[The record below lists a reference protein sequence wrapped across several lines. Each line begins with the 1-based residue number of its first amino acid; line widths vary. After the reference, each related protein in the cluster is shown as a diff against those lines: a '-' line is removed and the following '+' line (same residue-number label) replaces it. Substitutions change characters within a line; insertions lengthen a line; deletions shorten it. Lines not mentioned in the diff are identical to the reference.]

1 MFSLVTEGLVWTYH
15 TVGRI
20 FLASGRWIMHT
31 TLWLIDW
38 TTNKVIGAL
47 NLASELFKWV
57 GGHPIAALKY
67 LAVGFA
73 ALVLFLMLD
82 IYIYDRLKRRSA
94 RRPEQA

>member
-1 MFSLVTEGLVWTYH
+1 MVTEGLVWTYH

-20 FLASGRWIMHT
+20 FLASGRWILHT

-38 TTNKVIGAL
+38 TTNKVIAAL
-47 NLASELFKWV
+47 NLATELFNWV
-57 GGHPIAALKY
+57 GDHPIAALKY
-67 LAVGFA
+67 LIVGFA